1 MSIFNHKEYH
11 GSFRVFNSGQTW
23 KSYSLDGKEKCVRA
37 KHARSQ
43 SRVRTCSSS
52 ISTYAMHANCRTL
65 RECHILIRF

>member
-23 KSYSLDGKEKCVRA
+23 KSYSLDGKCIRA
-37 KHARSQ
+37 KYARNQ
-43 SRVRTCSSS
+43 SRVRTCSLS
-52 ISTYAMHANCRTL
+52 ISTYAMHGNCRTL